1 MKYFLFFLFC
11 ILGFIK
17 PLNLQAQQQ
26 FMTRNGNI
34 TFDSKLD
41 SFVPVKAENSAV
53 SALLN
58 ADNGEIAV
66 LALVKGFSFKNSLME
81 EHFNESYAES
91 DLHPKAT
98 FTGKISNFD
107 IQDSKPYLFSGVLS
121 FHGVEKQLYEIP
133 LSVEIENHRIG
144 INGEFQLVVSDFDI
158 KVPRIVR
165 SKIPEKIYVSI
176 NLDLEKLNN

>member
-1 MKYFLFFLFC
+1 
-11 ILGFIK
+11 
-17 PLNLQAQQQ
+17 
-26 FMTRNGNI
+26 
-34 TFDSKLD
+34 
-41 SFVPVKAENSAV
+41 
-53 SALLN
+53 
-58 ADNGEIAV
+58 
-66 LALVKGFSFKNSLME
+66 ME

-91 DLHPKAT
+91 DIHPKTT

-107 IQDSKPYLFSGVLS
+107 IQDSKTCLFSGVLS
-121 FHGVEKQLYEIP
+121 FHGVEKQLNEIP
-133 LSVEIENHRIG
+133 LIVEIKNNQIG

>member
-1 MKYFLFFLFC
+1 LKQFIPFLL
-11 ILGFIK
+11 IIVGFIV

-26 FMTRNGNI
+26 YLTRNGI
-34 TFDSKLD
+34 IIFDSKVD

-53 SALLN
+53 SAIFN
-58 ADNGEIAV
+58 ADDGEIAV

-91 DLHPKAT
+91 EIHPKAT

-107 IQDSKPYLFSGVLS
+107 IQDLKTCLFSGVLS
-121 FHGVEKQLYEIP
+121 FHGVEKQLNELP
-133 LSVEIENHRIG
+133 LSVEIENNRIS
-144 INGEFQLVVSDFDI
+144 ISGEFQLVVSDFDI

-165 SKIPEKIYVSI
+165 SKIPENIYVSI
-176 NLDLEKLNN
+176 NLDLENLIN